1 MNLTR
6 QQLINHC
13 LDAIHAGKYLLVR
26 YDDCPVGLNP
36 RLAKFVQH
44 RSDLEPQK
52 EVQAQSIIRQCGID
66 EYLTYKWKNSFTG
79 KLMNLK

>member
-26 YDDCPVGLNP
+26 VDGYPVGLNP
-36 RLAKFVQH
+36 RFAKQVQL
-44 RSDLEPQK
+44 RSDLSK
-52 EVQAQSIIRQCGID
+52 GNNRAIYHSAMRHR
-66 EYLTYKWKNSFTG
+66 
-79 KLMNLK
+79 

>member
-26 YDDCPVGLNP
+26 VDGYPVGLNP
-36 RLAKFVQH
+36 RFAKQVQR
-44 RSDLEPQK
+44 RSDLDPQK
-52 EVQAQSIIRQCGID
+52 EIIAQSIIRQCGIN
-66 EYLTYKWKNSFTG
+66 EYLTYKWRNSFTG

>member
-26 YDDCPVGLNP
+26 VNDYPVGLNP
-36 RLAKFVQH
+36 RFAKQVQH
-44 RSDLEPQK
+44 RNDLDPQK
-52 EVQAQSIIRQCGID
+52 EVIAQSIIRQCGID